1 MNIYLWWNQKLMS
14 LTILIYEIRG
24 LGIAFIKNV
33 ILNGLEK
40 VTIFVS
46 EIVKIKDMNSN
57 FFFDESIL

>member
-1 MNIYLWWNQKLMS
+1 MS

-46 EIVKIKDMNSN
+46 EIAKIKDMNSN

>member
-24 LGIAFIKNV
+24 LGIAFIKYV

-46 EIVKIKDMNSN
+46 EIAKIKDMNSN

>member
-1 MNIYLWWNQKLMS
+1 MKRHKIQLKNLIIIQ
-14 LTILIYEIRG
+14 LIYEIRG

-46 EIVKIKDMNSN
+46 EIAKIKDMNSN